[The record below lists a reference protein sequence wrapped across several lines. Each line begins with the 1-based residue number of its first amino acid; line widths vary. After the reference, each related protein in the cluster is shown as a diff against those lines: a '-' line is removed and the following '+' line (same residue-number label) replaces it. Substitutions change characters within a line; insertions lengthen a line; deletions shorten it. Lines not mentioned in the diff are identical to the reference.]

1 MYKID
6 KNVKY
11 CIFWKNNLQ
20 KVFNIK
26 KPEIEGKI
34 GIYLKLSTLSTLN
47 YVNLVDY
54 LHETNERTFCE
65 EMIKM
70 TFCRKKLKTLLTF
83 K

>member
-11 CIFWKNNLQ
+11 CIFLENVLK
-20 KVFNIK
+20 KVFNMKNTK
-26 KPEIEGKI
+26 KGGKSVNFAN
-34 GIYLKLSTLSTLN
+34 LSTLSTQN

-54 LHETNERTFCE
+54 LDETNERTFCE
-65 EMIKM
+65 EIIKM
-70 TFCRKKLKTLLTF
+70 PFCRKKLKTILTF